1 MREPPLL
8 YLLTPAP
15 SADRRDR
22 IDFIEEDDAG
32 GRGLRLAEGLSD
44 RALRFSDP
52 FAQEFR
58 PADGDEVRLRLR
70 GDRLREQRLAR
81 PRRSVQHDAAW
92 RARIEV
98 SEQLVHLQRPFDRF
112 PELLLCFVESADVLP
127 SHVRPL
133 DEDFPQC
140 RWLEF
145 PVRLEAIVARDLE

>member
-32 GRGLRLAEGLSD
+32 GRRLRLAEGLAD

-58 PADGDEVRLRLR
+58 PADGAEVRPRLR
-70 GDRLREQRLAR
+70 SHRLREEGLSR
-81 PRRSVQHDAAW
+81 PRRSVPHDAAR
-92 RARIEV
+92 RA
-98 SEQLVHLQRPFDRF
+98 
-112 PELLLCFVESADVLP
+112 LLDGGY
-127 SHVRPL
+127 
-133 DEDFPQC
+133 
-140 RWLEF
+140 
-145 PVRLEAIVARDLE
+145 